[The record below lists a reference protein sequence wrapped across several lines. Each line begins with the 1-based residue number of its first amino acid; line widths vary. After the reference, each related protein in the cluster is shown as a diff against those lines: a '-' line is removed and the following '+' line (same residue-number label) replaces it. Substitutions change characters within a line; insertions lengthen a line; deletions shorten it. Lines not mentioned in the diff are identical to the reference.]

1 MKLKRSLPCFLM
13 AFALWAPAL
22 LVGQSAAGGAH
33 EGPTLPLREVTLF
46 TSGVA
51 EYVHRGTLGA
61 DGTISIT
68 IPRDRMADVVRSL
81 TVVGASGNPVR
92 DISFPAGEDHRRLLQ
107 RFRIDLNDVFDLAA
121 LVNAVRGA
129 EVEVEHRAGR
139 TVRGTVVGARPADQN
154 REGSI
159 LLNTSDGAV
168 SLEISTVTAFRFQ
181 DSRLDDEFAQA
192 LAILDGAA
200 GPQAPQTLNIRMA
213 RQPATSS
220 EEVTLRYLSEAPVWR
235 TSYRGVFENGR
246 LLLQGW
252 AHIDNTG
259 TADWDDVTLSIVSAR
274 PVTYLVDLYEPQYVN
289 RDSGRSGTASGR
301 AYPSAP
307 APSRIMA
314 ESFSADMAK
323 SSVQID
329 LQEEELTAGLAFTFA
344 DGVSVPRGSS
354 AMVPIV
360 DRTFTAELVRSFDSR
375 RDGRNPRL
383 ALSFRNESGRQLPP
397 GVVTVYDGNRY
408 AGDSMLPVLFDG
420 AEAVLPY
427 AVDMTHTVGRESDT
441 SPEEL
446 RRVTVVD
453 GTLVEEHRLRRTT
466 RYNVTLSGTGRTQ
479 PIRITH
485 EIPQGWSVVSPR
497 PAESD
502 GQDHVFNSSGSGIT
516 VIEERI
522 REQRVALTSADQ
534 QQLLAY
540 SSNRLIDPTVR
551 RIVQNVVDLRSQL
564 ETHRRTRQEA
574 ERNLE
579 SVIADQQRIRENMQP
594 LDRDST
600 LYRRYLRELETQEN
614 RLGMLREELEDARA
628 RENTADEALREY
640 MRTLR
645 N

>member
-1 MKLKRSLPCFLM
+1 MKLKRSIPIFTI

-22 LVGQSAAGGAH
+22 LVGQPVIGGSS
-33 EGPTLPLREVTLF
+33 EDPTLPLRDVTLF

-81 TVVGASGNPVR
+81 TVIGAQGNPVR
-92 DISFPAGEDHRRLLQ
+92 DISFQSGEDHRRLLQ
-107 RFRIDLNDVFDLAA
+107 RFRIDLNEVYDMVA

-129 EVEVEHRAGR
+129 EVEVEQRAGR
-139 TVRGTVVGARPADQN
+139 SVGGTVVGARPADQN
-154 REGSI
+154 GEGQI
-159 LLNTSDGAV
+159 LLRTDDSVVTLKTSDV
-168 SLEISTVTAFRFQ
+168 TSLRFQ
-181 DSRLDDEFAQA
+181 DPELDRDFSRA
-192 LAILDGAA
+192 LSILNGAA
-200 GPQAPQTLNIRMA
+200 GPQAPQILTIRMA
-213 RQPATSS
+213 GQPSTDS
-220 EEVTLRYLSEAPVWR
+220 EEVTVRYLSEAPVWR

-259 TADWDDVTLSIVSAR
+259 TSDWNGVNLSIVSAR
-274 PVTYLVDLYEPQYVN
+274 PVTYMVDLYRPLYAN
-289 RDSGRSGTASGR
+289 RDSGRSYPAAS
-301 AYPSAP
+301 
-307 APSRIMA
+307 SRVRM
-314 ESFSADMAK
+314 ESLGEMADMAQ
-323 SSVQID
+323 SSVAID
-329 LQEEELTAGLAFTFA
+329 LQEEEFTAGLAFTFS
-344 DGVSVPRGSS
+344 DSVTIPRGSS
-354 AMVPIV
+354 AMIPVV
-360 DRTFTAELVRSFDSR
+360 DRTFNAELVRSFDSR
-375 RDGRNPRL
+375 RDSGNPRL
-383 ALSFRNESGRQLPP
+383 ALSFRNSSGRQLPP

-420 AEAVLPY
+420 AETVLPY

-453 GTLVEEHRLRRTT
+453 GILVEEFRLRRTT
-466 RYNVTLSGTGRTQ
+466 GYNIAIAGTGRTQ
-479 PIRITH
+479 PMRIVH

-497 PAESD
+497 PAESN
-502 GQDHVFNSSGSGIT
+502 GQEHVFVTGGSGIT
-516 VIEERI
+516 VIEERL

-551 RIVQNVVDLRSQL
+551 RIVQNVIELRTQL
-564 ETHRRTRQEA
+564 DSHRRDRLTA
-574 ERNLE
+574 ERNVE

-614 RLGMLREELEDARA
+614 RLGLLRDELEDARA
-628 RENTADEALREY
+628 RENSADAALREY